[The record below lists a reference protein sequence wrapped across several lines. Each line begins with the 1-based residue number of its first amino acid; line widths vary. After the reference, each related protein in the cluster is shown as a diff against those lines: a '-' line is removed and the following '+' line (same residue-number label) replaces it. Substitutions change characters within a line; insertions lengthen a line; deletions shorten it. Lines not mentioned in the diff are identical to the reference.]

1 MIITK
6 NIVINKSA
14 DHVWK
19 ILAHDF
25 DSVYQWM
32 GPVRHSYA
40 ISADQP
46 SSDAP
51 VEGRICEFTNKPNG
65 FQASEVI
72 THYNE
77 ANKSYTFELT
87 PLNAPKLLPVKKNTV
102 KIAVKAINSSSAE
115 VTWISTPEIKPIA
128 ILLSPLLKLGLG
140 KSFGD
145 ILKQLK
151 TFSEAP

>member
-6 NIVINKSA
+6 KIVINKPA
-14 DHVWK
+14 DHVWE

-40 ISADQP
+40 ISAQQHTQG
-46 SSDAP
+46 AP
-51 VEGRICEFTNKPNG
+51 VEGRICEFTDKPNG
-65 FQASEVI
+65 FQASEII

-77 ANKSYTFELT
+77 ENKSYTFELT
-87 PLNAPKLLPVKKNTV
+87 PINAPKLLPVKKNTV
-102 KIAVKAINSSSAE
+102 QIAVKAVNPSSAE
-115 VTWISTPEIKPIA
+115 VTWISTPDIKPIA
-128 ILLSPLLKLGLG
+128 TLLSPLLKMGLG

-151 TFSEAP
+151 TFAETP

>member
-6 NIVINKSA
+6 KIVINKPA

-40 ISADQP
+40 ISADQQAP
-46 SSDAP
+46 GAP
-51 VEGRICEFTNKPNG
+51 VEGRICEFTDNPNG
-65 FQASEVI
+65 FKASEII
-72 THYNE
+72 TQYNE
-77 ANKSYTFELT
+77 NAKSYTFVLN
-87 PLNAPKLLPVKKNTV
+87 PVNAPKLLPVKKNTV
-102 KIAVKAINSSSAE
+102 QIKVRAINSSSAE

-151 TFSEAP
+151 AFTEAT